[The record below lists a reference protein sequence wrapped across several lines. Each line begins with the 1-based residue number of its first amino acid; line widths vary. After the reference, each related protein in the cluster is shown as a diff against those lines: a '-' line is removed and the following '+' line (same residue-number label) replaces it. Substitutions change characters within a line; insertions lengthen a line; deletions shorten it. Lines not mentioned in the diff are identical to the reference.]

1 MGFKGMVRSLGQIDL
16 QSNDEIRALTLFLH
30 DIGSLLDFDDN
41 RHNLDNLYFIKPQ
54 WLCNLMST
62 VITIENNYIKD
73 GRIAKFNFT
82 QLFKEAS
89 KDYSE
94 QFLEQYFALFN
105 HFEIALPLD

>member
-1 MGFKGMVRSLGQIDL
+1 MHSLYNYYHKPLFQLKISKEL
-16 QSNDEIRALTLFLH
+16 VVHYIQYKEIVV
-30 DIGSLLDFDDN
+30 SSCN
-41 RHNLDNLYFIKPQ
+41 HNFIKPQ

-62 VITIENNYIKD
+62 VITVENNYIKD

-94 QFLEQYFALFN
+94 EFLEHYL
-105 HFEIALPLD
+105 IVLK